1 MIVIQ
6 EKEKSVFNIETLV
19 NKFRQLGS
27 LSGLAYYGAFAYG
40 DSKLQENTALVY
52 QDLKALHKKYSLT
65 FSSFESTSMEVLQQM
80 ETAFNQLQLGETER
94 SIENMKTISGSTAE
108 LKTSA
113 SRLHQ
118 ETIACEENVKKLRDN
133 AVRVKAG
140 HEEQRQNLQY
150 QKQKLQAEQARI
162 KKEKENAEAA
172 AKQSKNNADQA
183 QREADDARRKY
194 KKKKRGIGG
203 FFNKLLG
210 KLKKYEKRQKTAR
223 NEQHAHEA
231 KLKKHQEEQ
240 KKAEQNLA
248 ALESKLKEL
257 NVDTS
262 SVDEAISSLH
272 EANGEFKS
280 LAILMLDATSYWDGM
295 QSFTNDLLNT
305 LTTTQEEVSGE
316 MKIWES
322 PAFQFKGVQLY
333 AKWLALKQQSSYYL
347 QNTEDVEAQIAG
359 YVSIQQPSPQQAKD
373 MIKKIK
379 SGQGILT
386 PKQIKDE
393 L

>member
-6 EKEKSVFNIETLV
+6 EKEKSVVNIETLV
-19 NKFRQLGS
+19 SKFRQLGS

-65 FSSFESTSMEVLQQM
+65 FSSFESTSVEVLQQL
-80 ETAFNQLQLGETER
+80 ETAFNQLLQQGETEKSVE
-94 SIENMKTISGSTAE
+94 SIKMISGSTTE
-108 LKTSA
+108 LKMSA

-150 QKQKLQAEQARI
+150 QKQNLQAEQAQI

-172 AKQSKNNADQA
+172 AKQAKNNADQA
-183 QREADDARRKY
+183 QREADNARRKY

-240 KKAEQNLA
+240 KKAEQSLA

-272 EANGEFKS
+272 EANSEFKS
-280 LAILMLDATSYWDGM
+280 LAVLMLDATTYWDGM

-305 LTTTQEEVSGE
+305 LTTTQEEVSEE

-333 AKWLALKQQSSYYL
+333 AKWLALEQQSSYYL

-359 YVSIQQPSPQQAKD
+359 
-373 MIKKIK
+373 
-379 SGQGILT
+379 
-386 PKQIKDE
+386 
-393 L
+393 